1 MKFCLNGDDAWKE
14 GILSIENN
22 ILSLKEYNKSKKSFE
37 INITDIKD
45 LNQSIQNETPI
56 MIIKSKSNENQELL
70 STSIAMS
77 LDSLNSLQKDLI
89 LRLEIFKFDIYF
101 THAGEGGVL
110 SLEDNINL
118 TKGLLKIT
126 ESALWIIGK
135 ESCTRIS
142 WENIINA
149 EMKKRSR
156 FKGEEYG
163 AVAIEYFKDDSIESG
178 VISTIVI
185 TKGDA
190 ITLLKRHIQELLN
203 KYKINEDLHEIE
215 KQILT
220 MVYAGA
226 FEISMGDLE
235 NSAEMFDI
243 SVSDLESHI
252 DRLTELDIISLNKET
267 GVKVLTK
274 KGIKLVIEL
283 TKEGTFG
290 G

>member
-22 ILSLKEYNKSKKSFE
+22 ILSLEEDNKSKKSFE
-37 INITDIKD
+37 IDIIDIKD

-135 ESCTRIS
+135 ESCARIS